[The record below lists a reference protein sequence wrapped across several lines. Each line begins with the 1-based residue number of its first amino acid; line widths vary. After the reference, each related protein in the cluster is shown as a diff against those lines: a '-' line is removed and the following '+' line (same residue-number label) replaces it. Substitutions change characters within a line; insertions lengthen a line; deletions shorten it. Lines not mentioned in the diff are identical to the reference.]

1 MNCYNHHE
9 DPAVGVC
16 KICNKGLCPSCA
28 RESTNG
34 LTCSN
39 ECTELNHQYNAV
51 MNYTVKRIGVG
62 KGMQQELMRLIFFGV
77 MGGILIYMLFKDGR
91 VSDTMIY
98 PVAMWGALMLY
109 FLYQYFQKRKS
120 SQDIGNLDDV

>member
-1 MNCYNHHE
+1 
-9 DPAVGVC
+9 
-16 KICNKGLCPSCA
+16 
-28 RESTNG
+28 
-34 LTCSN
+34 
-39 ECTELNHQYNAV
+39 